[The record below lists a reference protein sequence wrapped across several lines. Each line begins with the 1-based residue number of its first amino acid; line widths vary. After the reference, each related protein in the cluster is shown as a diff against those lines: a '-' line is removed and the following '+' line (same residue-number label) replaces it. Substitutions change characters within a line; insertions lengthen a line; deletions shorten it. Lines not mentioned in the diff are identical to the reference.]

1 MKKDRILVLNVISSV
16 VLQIVLVINGFV
28 LPRLILNYFGSEV
41 NGLVSSL
48 NQFLGYIQL
57 LEGGLSGVILSTLYK
72 PLAEHDS
79 SRINTVV
86 KTAQSFFRKI
96 GIAYICY
103 AILVGVIY
111 PLVIKSS
118 FSFTYIFLLTV
129 ILTITLFTQYYF
141 SLPYRLLLQADQK
154 LYIVSISQIIITVVN
169 LILAIISLKI
179 YPSIHILKFVG
190 GVMFFVQPVI
200 FYNYVKKHYK
210 LNLSVNLDNTALS
223 QRWDGFGQNLAYFIH
238 TNTDAVVISFFMT
251 LNDVSIY
258 TIYFLVA
265 NSLKNLI
272 IAVSTA
278 IIPKLGLQLHGDN
291 KEHLSDSFGKYEYI
305 MLAIS
310 SLAYS
315 CAICLTTPF
324 VMVYTSGVSDADYYQ
339 PLFCVILM
347 LAELVYCM
355 RDPYVSITYAA
366 GHFKQ
371 TAKYAYTEA
380 MMNIVISV
388 ILIQFFGIIGVA
400 IGTLVSML
408 YRLIAHVLYSSKNIL
423 NRNPLLAFKSLGTF
437 ILCPIIAVL
446 GMSYLTSMLN
456 SLLLIVIAGFV
467 LMVVFAMMIIII
479 SAIFHRSTLRFVKEK
494 ILPTTRK

>member
-1 MKKDRILVLNVISSV
+1 MKKDKVLLNIISSV

-28 LPRLILNYFGSEV
+28 LPRLILNYFGSET

-57 LEGGLSGVILSTLYK
+57 LEGGLSGVILSSLYK
-72 PLAEHDS
+72 TLAEHDS
-79 SRINTVV
+79 MRISTVI
-86 KTAQSFFRKI
+86 KTARSFFRKI

-103 AILVGVIY
+103 AVLVGIIY
-111 PLVIKSS
+111 PIVINSS
-118 FSFTYIFLLTV
+118 FSFAYIFSLTV
-129 ILTITLFTQYYF
+129 ILTISLFTQYYF

-154 LYIVSISQIIITVVN
+154 LYIVSFSQIIITVVN

-190 GVMFFVQPVI
+190 GIMFFIQPVV
-200 FYNYVKKHYK
+200 FYHYVNSHYK
-210 LNLSVNLDNTALS
+210 LDYSVDLDSTALS

-251 LNDVSIY
+251 LNDVSVY

-291 KEHLSDSFGKYEYI
+291 KEHLADSFGKYEYI

-324 VMVYTSGVSDADYYQ
+324 VMVYTSGVSDADYFQ
-339 PLFCVILM
+339 PVFCVILM

-380 MMNIVISV
+380 IMNIVIS
-388 ILIQFFGIIGVA
+388 ITLIQFWGIIGVA
-400 IGTLVSML
+400 IGTFVSML
-408 YRLIAHVLYSSKNIL
+408 YRLIVHVLYSSKKII
-423 NRNPLLAFKSLGTF
+423 NRSSLLAFKSLGTF
-437 ILCPIIAVL
+437 MLCPIIAIV
-446 GMSYLTSMLN
+446 GMGYLTSTLN
-456 SLLLIVIAGFV
+456 SLISILIAGIALIIVFSFVLLI
-467 LMVVFAMMIIII
+467 I
-479 SAIFHRSTLRFVKEK
+479 SVIFHKSTLRFINEK
-494 ILPTTRK
+494 IISATRK